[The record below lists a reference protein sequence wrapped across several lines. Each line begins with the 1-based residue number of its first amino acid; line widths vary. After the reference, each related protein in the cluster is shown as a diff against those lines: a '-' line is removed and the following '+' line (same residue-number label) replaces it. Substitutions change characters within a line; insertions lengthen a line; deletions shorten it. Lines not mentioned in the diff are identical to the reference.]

1 MKLIKRSEK
10 PTTKTTV
17 WVVEH
22 TSNGAIRKQ
31 FSIYN
36 TTLAEIEK
44 ILLQYF
50 KEK

>member
-1 MKLIKRSEK
+1 MKLVKKSER

-22 TSNGAIRKQ
+22 LPSGDKRKQ

-36 TTLAEIEK
+36 TTLEEIEK
-44 ILLQYF
+44 ILLQHF